1 MNKEGSGV
9 RYISADEFDA
19 LGGKEGKGSWA
30 SRYTSVLR
38 GLKVGGV
45 VVLPCLPTC
54 WTSSTRSCS
63 ASTQASYI
71 LGSGNYRTKH
81 LVKRGT
87 PNNHIAVKKLH
98 QEDWR

>member
-1 MNKEGSGV
+1 MNNEESGV

-19 LGGKEGKGSWA
+19 LGGKGGKGSWA
-30 SRYTSVLR
+30 SKYKSVLR
-38 GLKVGGV
+38 GLEVGRV

-63 ASTQASYI
+63 ASTQAGYI
-71 LGSGNYRTKH
+71 LGSGNYKTKH

-98 QEDWR
+98 QEEG